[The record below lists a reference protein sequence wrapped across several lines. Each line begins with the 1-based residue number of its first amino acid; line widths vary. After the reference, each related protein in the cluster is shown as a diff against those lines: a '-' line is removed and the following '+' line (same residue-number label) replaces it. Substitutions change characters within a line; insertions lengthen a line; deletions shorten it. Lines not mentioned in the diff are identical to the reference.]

1 MRAMVNHADNS
12 IAFMEYGDNRIINA
26 MLKEPS
32 IFLVEFDE
40 ACLEGVDPDDYP
52 NLFWDPE
59 ESIFQFGDLLA
70 LDTPSGRD
78 LLREDV
84 KRIALVPPDQRVG
97 EMQDIIAQAQEFLP
111 AGELEEML
119 SDDIL
124 TDDEVNEI
132 LGYLND

>member
-1 MRAMVNHADNS
+1 MIRVKMFITMD
-12 IAFMEYGDNRIINA
+12 
-26 MLKEPS
+26 
-32 IFLVEFDE
+32 
-40 ACLEGVDPDDYP
+40 VDPDDYP

-78 LLREDV
+78 LLREDI